1 MAQIN
6 TPKEVLALAQKSA
19 TGKMQ
24 LPAGKTLLLAFLA
37 GAYIAMGGLFS
48 LMAGFGFPGAA
59 EAPGLQRLLSGLVFP
74 LGLIL
79 VVFAGAELFTGNN
92 AVLVPGALG
101 RRYGWGK
108 VLRNWGL
115 VYAGNFIGATFFAY
129 FLVVLPGV
137 LSSEL
142 WREAACNVAQAKVS
156 MPWLTVFLRGVGA
169 NWLVC
174 LAVWLGLS
182 TDDAAGRMMGLF
194 FPVMCFVVIGY
205 EHCIANM
212 FFIPL
217 GMMLG
222 APVTAADMVAA
233 NLVPCHAREHR
244 GRRHLR
250 RRALLVPQPEIGVN
264 PPAGATTAVAE
275 IEDHPEGGEEF
286 YAEETV
292 AGEFHRFVEHH
303 DRQPAEGVAP
313 HESGYGG
320 ISTRRSSRPASGLPP
335 DRQGTRHEFP
345 DRRLECE
352 ECQQVGVA
360 RSTTSRIGIARLRPR
375 TSDKRTVSA
384 TQNIPDCPSATSS

>member
-6 TPKEVLALAQKSA
+6 TPKEVLAQAGRSA
-19 TGKMQ
+19 EGK
-24 LPAGKTLLLAFLA
+24 LRLNKRKTLLLAFLA

-48 LMAGFGFPGAA
+48 LMAGFGFPEAA

-108 VLRNWGL
+108 VVRNWTL
-115 VYAGNFIGATFFAY
+115 VYIGNFAGALFFAY
-129 FLVVLPGV
+129 FLVVLPGM

-156 MPWLTVFLRGVGA
+156 MPWMAVFLRGVGA

-182 TDDAAGRMMGLF
+182 ANDAAGRMLGLF
-194 FPVMCFVVIGY
+194 FPIMCFVVIGY

-222 APVTAADMVAA
+222 APVS
-233 NLVPCHAREHR
+233 
-244 GRRHLR
+244 
-250 RRALLVPQPEIGVN
+250 
-264 PPAGATTAVAE
+264 VAE
-275 IEDHPEGGEEF
+275 LVADNLIPATLGNIAGG
-286 YAEETV
+286 
-292 AGEFHRFVEHH
+292 GLFV
-303 DRQPAEGVAP
+303 
-313 HESGYGG
+313 GG
-320 ISTRRSSRPASGLPP
+320 LYWYLNR
-335 DRQGTRHEFP
+335 E
-345 DRRLECE
+345 
-352 ECQQVGVA
+352 
-360 RSTTSRIGIARLRPR
+360 
-375 TSDKRTVSA
+375 
-384 TQNIPDCPSATSS
+384 

>member
-48 LMAGFGFPGAA
+48 LMAGVGFPGVA
-59 EAPGLQRLLSGLVFP
+59 EAPGLQRLLSGLVF
-74 LGLIL
+74 
-79 VVFAGAELFTGNN
+79 
-92 AVLVPGALG
+92 ALG

-115 VYAGNFIGATFFAY
+115 VYAGNFIGAAFFAY

-233 NLVPCHAREHR
+233 NLVPATL
-244 GRRHLR
+244 GN
-250 RRALLVPQPEIGVN
+250 I
-264 PPAGATTAVAE
+264 AG
-275 IEDHPEGGEEF
+275 
-286 YAEETV
+286 
-292 AGEFHRFVEHH
+292 
-303 DRQPAEGVAP
+303 
-313 HESGYGG
+313 GG
-320 ISTRRSSRPASGLPP
+320 IFVGGLYWYLN
-335 DRQGTRHEFP
+335 R
-345 DRRLECE
+345 
-352 ECQQVGVA
+352 
-360 RSTTSRIGIARLRPR
+360 
-375 TSDKRTVSA
+375 K
-384 TQNIPDCPSATSS
+384 

>member
-48 LMAGFGFPGAA
+48 LMAGFGFPGVA

-115 VYAGNFIGATFFAY
+115 VYAGNFIGAAFFAY

-174 LAVWLGLS
+174 LAVWLG
-182 TDDAAGRMMGLF
+182 
-194 FPVMCFVVIGY
+194 VIGY

-233 NLVPCHAREHR
+233 NLVPATL
-244 GRRHLR
+244 GN
-250 RRALLVPQPEIGVN
+250 I
-264 PPAGATTAVAE
+264 AG
-275 IEDHPEGGEEF
+275 
-286 YAEETV
+286 
-292 AGEFHRFVEHH
+292 
-303 DRQPAEGVAP
+303 
-313 HESGYGG
+313 GG
-320 ISTRRSSRPASGLPP
+320 IFVGGLYWYLN
-335 DRQGTRHEFP
+335 R
-345 DRRLECE
+345 
-352 ECQQVGVA
+352 
-360 RSTTSRIGIARLRPR
+360 
-375 TSDKRTVSA
+375 K
-384 TQNIPDCPSATSS
+384 

>member
-48 LMAGFGFPGAA
+48 LMAGFGFPGVA

-115 VYAGNFIGATFFAY
+115 VLPDNVEKDKIE
-129 FLVVLPGV
+129 LPGV

-233 NLVPCHAREHR
+233 NLVPATL
-244 GRRHLR
+244 GN
-250 RRALLVPQPEIGVN
+250 I
-264 PPAGATTAVAE
+264 AG
-275 IEDHPEGGEEF
+275 
-286 YAEETV
+286 
-292 AGEFHRFVEHH
+292 
-303 DRQPAEGVAP
+303 
-313 HESGYGG
+313 GG
-320 ISTRRSSRPASGLPP
+320 IFVGGLYWYLN
-335 DRQGTRHEFP
+335 R
-345 DRRLECE
+345 
-352 ECQQVGVA
+352 
-360 RSTTSRIGIARLRPR
+360 
-375 TSDKRTVSA
+375 K
-384 TQNIPDCPSATSS
+384 

>member
-48 LMAGFGFPGAA
+48 LMAGFGFPGVA

-115 VYAGNFIGATFFAY
+115 VYAGNFIGAAFFAY

-182 TDDAAGRMMGLF
+182 TD
-194 FPVMCFVVIGY
+194 
-205 EHCIANM
+205 
-212 FFIPL
+212 
-217 GMMLG
+217 
-222 APVTAADMVAA
+222 
-233 NLVPCHAREHR
+233 AR
-244 GRRHLR
+244 
-250 RRALLVPQPEIGVN
+250 Q
-264 PPAGATTAVAE
+264 AV
-275 IEDHPEGGEEF
+275 
-286 YAEETV
+286 
-292 AGEFHRFVEHH
+292 
-303 DRQPAEGVAP
+303 
-313 HESGYGG
+313 
-320 ISTRRSSRPASGLPP
+320 
-335 DRQGTRHEFP
+335 
-345 DRRLECE
+345 
-352 ECQQVGVA
+352 
-360 RSTTSRIGIARLRPR
+360 
-375 TSDKRTVSA
+375 
-384 TQNIPDCPSATSS
+384 

>member
-115 VYAGNFIGATFFAY
+115 VYAGNFIGAAFFAY

-222 APVTAADMVAA
+222 APVTAANMVAA
-233 NLVPCHAREHR
+233 NLVPATL
-244 GRRHLR
+244 GN
-250 RRALLVPQPEIGVN
+250 I
-264 PPAGATTAVAE
+264 AG
-275 IEDHPEGGEEF
+275 
-286 YAEETV
+286 
-292 AGEFHRFVEHH
+292 
-303 DRQPAEGVAP
+303 
-313 HESGYGG
+313 GG
-320 ISTRRSSRPASGLPP
+320 IFVGGLYWYLN
-335 DRQGTRHEFP
+335 R
-345 DRRLECE
+345 
-352 ECQQVGVA
+352 
-360 RSTTSRIGIARLRPR
+360 
-375 TSDKRTVSA
+375 K
-384 TQNIPDCPSATSS
+384 

>member
-6 TPKEVLALAQKSA
+6 TPKEVLALAQQSA

-48 LMAGFGFPGAA
+48 LMAGFGFPAAA

-115 VYAGNFIGATFFAY
+115 VYAGNFIGAAFFAY

-156 MPWLTVFLRGVGA
+156 MPWLTVFLRD
-169 NWLVC
+169 LH
-174 LAVWLGLS
+174 S
-182 TDDAAGRMMGLF
+182 
-194 FPVMCFVVIGY
+194 FPTRRSSDL
-205 EHCIANM
+205 
-212 FFIPL
+212 IPL

-222 APVTAADMVAA
+222 APVTVADMVAA
-233 NLVPCHAREHR
+233 NLVPATL
-244 GRRHLR
+244 GN
-250 RRALLVPQPEIGVN
+250 I
-264 PPAGATTAVAE
+264 AG
-275 IEDHPEGGEEF
+275 
-286 YAEETV
+286 
-292 AGEFHRFVEHH
+292 
-303 DRQPAEGVAP
+303 
-313 HESGYGG
+313 GG
-320 ISTRRSSRPASGLPP
+320 IFVGGLYWYLN
-335 DRQGTRHEFP
+335 R
-345 DRRLECE
+345 
-352 ECQQVGVA
+352 
-360 RSTTSRIGIARLRPR
+360 
-375 TSDKRTVSA
+375 K
-384 TQNIPDCPSATSS
+384 

>member
-48 LMAGFGFPGAA
+48 LMAGFGFPGWPKRPGCSACSRGWYSRWGSSWWYSPGRSSSRATTPCSYPGRWAA
-59 EAPGLQRLLSGLVFP
+59 GTD
-74 LGLIL
+74 
-79 VVFAGAELFTGNN
+79 GARCCATG
-92 AVLVPGALG
+92 
-101 RRYGWGK
+101 
-108 VLRNWGL
+108 GL
-115 VYAGNFIGATFFAY
+115 VYAGNFIGAAFFAY

-233 NLVPCHAREHR
+233 NLVPATL
-244 GRRHLR
+244 GN
-250 RRALLVPQPEIGVN
+250 I
-264 PPAGATTAVAE
+264 AG
-275 IEDHPEGGEEF
+275 
-286 YAEETV
+286 
-292 AGEFHRFVEHH
+292 
-303 DRQPAEGVAP
+303 
-313 HESGYGG
+313 GG
-320 ISTRRSSRPASGLPP
+320 IFVGGLYWYLN
-335 DRQGTRHEFP
+335 R
-345 DRRLECE
+345 
-352 ECQQVGVA
+352 
-360 RSTTSRIGIARLRPR
+360 
-375 TSDKRTVSA
+375 K
-384 TQNIPDCPSATSS
+384 